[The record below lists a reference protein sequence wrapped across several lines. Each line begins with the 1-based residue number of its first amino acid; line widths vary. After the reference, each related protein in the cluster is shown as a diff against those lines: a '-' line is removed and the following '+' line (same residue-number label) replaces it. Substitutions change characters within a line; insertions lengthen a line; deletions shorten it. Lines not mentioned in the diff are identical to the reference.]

1 MAHPLEIR
9 IASSRRRVRRLLIA
23 YGACRALALVLPALF
38 MLGGVDCLLRFED
51 RGVRI
56 IWSFLAGGIAVWA
69 VVRYV
74 LPAVRERI
82 GKVAL
87 AQRIESQFPGAGDQ
101 LSSAIEF
108 LGEQLNDPYAG
119 SAVLRRAAVAQ
130 TQARIG
136 PLDWSKAIDSRPTVR
151 AAMVASVLAAAAIA
165 VVAVRPTDSL
175 LAAARLVN
183 PMGDAAWPPTNDLAF
198 TRRIERL
205 AQGQPFEVELV
216 DRNRNMPDEVRIE
229 YRYTSDSGGE
239 LVERQRMQP
248 VGDVMMARK
257 DCVVQSFDY
266 RAEGGDDHKM
276 PWTYLEVVAPPR
288 IRSLEI
294 LLHPPQYTG
303 WPVQPAERRIVA
315 LRGTAVEMH
324 ATTTKPVAAAV
335 LHQQHGP
342 DVAAK
347 LSADGRSFAI
357 PAVALLTTNAANKP
371 PEKSH
376 DGVKQQPAASL
387 VIDASGPYWFELRDR
402 DGLIAGSEDRWE
414 IQAITDQPPSVNL
427 EQPANN
433 LLVTPNAAISVRVA
447 AKDDLAIH
455 TVDLLYTRSDH
466 TEIGETAIRLFTGPD
481 HAAPATVVAGQSRPG
496 QSETIDYEWDLA
508 SLKLPPG
515 TQVLLTASAADYR
528 PQTSTSAP
536 RRLTIV
542 TPQELE
548 DHLAQRESLV
558 FNELLR
564 ILKMQQSAR
573 LETTA
578 VESTLDR
585 NGRLQKLDVDQLR
598 GDELSQ
604 RQVRR
609 SLASPTEGVRV
620 QIVGLLNELTSNK
633 VVNVELERRMQS
645 FADQIDRLDRQ
656 ELPAIENE
664 LTAVLKSAEDV
675 NASSSGGIHQA
686 LRDVGAN
693 QDAVAGALEQMLGQL
708 GEWNSV
714 RELSRELIDIRREQA
729 AIEKET
735 KDLGAQTLTKDPQ
748 DLTGDQQSE
757 LRKLSIRQ
765 LDLGRQFE
773 KLDSRMAQVAEQ
785 IRPTD
790 PTSADA
796 IGDAM
801 RSGRD
806 QGISGLMR
814 DAGSGVEQ
822 NRIGQALGQQASARR
837 GLDEILEILAN
848 RHEQELARLVKK
860 LREAETQLAGLREK
874 QEGLQKQIKE
884 AGEQKG
890 EQERRKELERLSR
903 QQREL
908 AAEVDRL
915 TRQLQRLQADKA
927 AASLSRASQQMDRTS
942 KSAGG
947 GNSSGAEKGAE
958 AAAKDLDDAQQKLAE
973 ARRKAENDLA
983 IEQLARLGDT
993 LKGLVDRQQHVIDET
1008 LRLEKL
1014 RTAAGNWSRFQSQS
1028 LHDLS
1033 RDQASVAR
1041 ETSQLAEKL
1050 AGAET
1055 FRFVL
1060 DAAAREMTGVGERLA
1075 NRDCGDAT
1083 QRMEQNVLS
1092 RLKQLVE
1099 ATTEDKPPSG
1109 DSQGGGGSGG
1119 GGSKSGQ
1126 PGGSIRALAELKLIR
1141 LMQDDLNRRTQ
1152 QLGDTIGDREP
1163 TDAERAELAQLAK
1176 EEGQLA
1182 ELMLGL
1188 TSGAQ

>member
-23 YGACRALALVLPALF
+23 YGACRALAIVLPALF
-38 MLGGVDCLLRFED
+38 ILGGVDYLMRFED

-56 IWSFLAGGIAVWA
+56 IWSILAAGITVWA
-69 VVRYV
+69 IVRYL
-74 LPAVRERI
+74 LPVVRERI

-87 AQRIESQFPGAGDQ
+87 AQRIESQFAGAGDQ

-151 AAMVASVLAAAAIA
+151 AAVVAGVVAAAAIA
-165 VVAVRPTDSL
+165 VVAVRPADSL
-175 LAAARLVN
+175 LAAARLLN
-183 PMGDAAWPPTNDLAF
+183 PMGDAAWPPTNDLTF
-198 TRRIERL
+198 SRRIERL
-205 AQGQPFEVELV
+205 AQGQPFEIELV

-229 YRYTSDSGGE
+229 YRYMGDSGGE
-239 LVERQRMQP
+239 QIERERMQP
-248 VGDVMMARK
+248 VGDVMTARK
-257 DCVVQSFDY
+257 DRVVQSFDY

-276 PWTYLEVVAPPR
+276 PWTHLEVVEPPR

-294 LLHPPQYTG
+294 LLHPPEYTG
-303 WPVQPAERRIVA
+303 WLVQPAERRIVA

-324 ATTTKPVAAAV
+324 ATTTKPLAAAV
-335 LHQQHGP
+335 LHQEHGP
-342 DVAAK
+342 DVAAT
-347 LSADGRSFAI
+347 LSVDGRSFAI
-357 PAVALLTTNAANKP
+357 PAVAPSKTNAANKP
-371 PEKSH
+371 PDKPQES
-376 DGVKQQPAASL
+376 GKQQRAASL
-387 VIDASGPYWFELRDR
+387 VVDVSGPYWFELRDR

-433 LLVTPNAAISVRVA
+433 LLVTPNAAIFVKVA
-447 AKDDLAIH
+447 ANDDLAIH

-466 TEIGETAIRLFTGPD
+466 TEIGDTAIRLFAGPD
-481 HAAPATVVAGQSRPG
+481 HAAPGAVVTVGQSRTG
-496 QSETIDYEWDLA
+496 QSETVQYELDLA
-508 SLKLPPG
+508 PLKLPPG
-515 TQVLLTASAADYR
+515 TQLLLTASAADYR
-528 PQTSTSAP
+528 PQSGTSAP

-542 TPQELE
+542 TLQELE
-548 DHLAQRESLV
+548 DHLAQRESIV
-558 FNELLR
+558 FNELSR
-564 ILKMQQSAR
+564 VLKMQQSAR
-573 LETTA
+573 LETTGL
-578 VESTLDR
+578 ESTLDR
-585 NGRLQKLDVDQLR
+585 SGRLQKLEVDQLR

-620 QIVGLLNELTSNK
+620 QIVGLLNELTRNK
-633 VVNVELERRMQS
+633 VVNLELQRRMQS

-656 ELPAIENE
+656 ELPAIESQ
-664 LTAVLKSAEDV
+664 LTAALKSAEDV
-675 NASSSGGIHQA
+675 KASSSGGIRQA
-686 LRDVGAN
+686 LRDAGAN

-714 RELSRELIDIRREQA
+714 RGLSRELIDIRREQA

-748 DLTGDQQSE
+748 DLTADQQSE
-757 LRKLSIRQ
+757 LRKVSIRQ
-765 LDLGRQFE
+765 LDLGRRFE

-785 IRPTD
+785 VRPAD
-790 PTSADA
+790 PTLADA

-822 NRIGQALGQQASARR
+822 NQIGQALGQQASARR
-837 GLDEILEILAN
+837 GLDEMLDILAN

-860 LREAETQLAGLREK
+860 LREAETQLAALRKK
-874 QEGLQKQIKE
+874 QDGLQRQIKD

-908 AAEVDRL
+908 AAEIDRL

-927 AASLSRASQQMDRTS
+927 ATSLSRASQQMDRTS

-947 GNSSGAEKGAE
+947 GDSSGAEKGAE

-983 IEQLARLGDT
+983 TEQLVRLGDT

-1014 RTAAGNWSRFQSQS
+1014 RAAAGNWSRSQSQS
-1028 LHDLS
+1028 LRDLS
-1033 RDQASVAR
+1033 RDQASVAG
-1041 ETSQLAEKL
+1041 ETSQLAENL

-1060 DAAAREMTGVGERLA
+1060 
-1075 NRDCGDAT
+1075 
-1083 QRMEQNVLS
+1083 
-1092 RLKQLVE
+1092 E
-1099 ATTEDKPPSG
+1099 AT
-1109 DSQGGGGSGG
+1109 
-1119 GGSKSGQ
+1119 
-1126 PGGSIRALAELKLIR
+1126 R
-1141 LMQDDLNRRTQ
+1141 
-1152 QLGDTIGDREP
+1152 
-1163 TDAERAELAQLAK
+1163 
-1176 EEGQLA
+1176 
-1182 ELMLGL
+1182 
-1188 TSGAQ
+1188 